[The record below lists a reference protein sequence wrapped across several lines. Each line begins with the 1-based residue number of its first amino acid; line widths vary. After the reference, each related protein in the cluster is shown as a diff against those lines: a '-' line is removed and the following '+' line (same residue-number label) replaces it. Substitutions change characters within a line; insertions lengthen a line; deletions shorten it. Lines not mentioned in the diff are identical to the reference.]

1 MHKQRSYWQG
11 VKARVLPALLVGL
24 VAAAAVW
31 VADDSIKRV
40 ALLFIFFVGFLPGCS
55 GNCDVIRGQSYRIFF
70 TIECLAL
77 HWLDSSFDRTIGD

>member
-11 VKARVLPALLVGL
+11 VKARVLPALSVGL

-40 ALLFIFFVGFLPGCS
+40 ALLFVFFVGFVGAALLPS
-55 GNCDVIRGQSYRIFF
+55 RSPRR
-70 TIECLAL
+70 
-77 HWLDSSFDRTIGD
+77 DRT

>member
-40 ALLFIFFVGFLPGCS
+40 ALLFIFSSASLVPPCCRRGPPDETARRPG
-55 GNCDVIRGQSYRIFF
+55 
-70 TIECLAL
+70 AL
-77 HWLDSSFDRTIGD
+77 GAGAVPGGPLWGDSLLG